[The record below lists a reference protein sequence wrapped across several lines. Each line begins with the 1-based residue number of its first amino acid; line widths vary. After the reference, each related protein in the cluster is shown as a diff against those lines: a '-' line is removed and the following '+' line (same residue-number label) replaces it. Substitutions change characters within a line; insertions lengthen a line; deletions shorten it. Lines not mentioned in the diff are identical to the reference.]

1 MAKKLGALEM
11 PNFGLKERNRHI
23 RLVAGILTPAIRGI
37 FGLRVKGVEKL
48 PKSGPYI
55 VVSNHLTKIDALA
68 IAYFLYH
75 RVGRTPHFLA
85 KEGLFRL
92 PVIGKLLIN
101 AGQIPVYRSAGQK
114 NDEPLR
120 AAYECLR
127 QGGVIAIFPE
137 GTLTRDPNLWPMR
150 GRSGAVR
157 LAVEGNVPVYPVGHW
172 GDQEILGVYSSKLKP
187 GFWKKVDLLVG
198 DEIDLSKFRGHKMT
212 TAELNEATTIVMKS
226 ITALV
231 ETLRGEKA
239 PDELYDPVVHGQKA
253 VGNFVREAKQA
264 GRKGG
269 GQGKKGAK

>member
-1 MAKKLGALEM
+1 MAKTKKLDPLPM
-11 PNFGLKERNRHI
+11 PNFGRSERNFHI
-23 RLVAGILTPAIRGI
+23 RLVAGILSPAIRGM
-37 FGLRVKGVEKL
+37 FGLRVIGAEKL
-48 PKSGPYI
+48 PKDGAYI
-55 VVSNHLTKIDALA
+55 VVSNHLTKLDALA
-68 IAYFLYH
+68 VAYFLYH

-120 AAYECLR
+120 AAYECLK

-137 GTLTRDPNLWPMR
+137 GTLTRDPDLWPMR

-157 LAVEGNVPVYPVGHW
+157 LAVEGNVPVFPIGHW

-198 DEIDLSKFRGHKMT
+198 DEIDLTKFRGHKMT
-212 TAELNEATTIVMKS
+212 TAEVTEATTLVMRS
-226 ITALV
+226 ITNLV
-231 ETLRGEKA
+231 EKLRGEKA

-253 VGNFVREAKQA
+253 VGNFVRQEK
-264 GRKGG
+264 K
-269 GQGKKGAK
+269 KKGK